1 MNSHHQFLVGCIGQN
16 VGTKLRLELQ
26 LATGRIALLHHVQK
40 ELGATS
46 VPCARTRADQKVPNE
61 LSMRF
66 LVAVALTAPRG
77 L

>member
-26 LATGRIALLHHVQK
+26 LATGRIARLRDARRMF
-40 ELGATS
+40 GATS